1 MVVIAKPP
9 AAKNRRE
16 RKRHALAD
24 RVAAVAFDLFEE
36 HGYEAVSM
44 EQVGATADIA
54 KGTLYRYF
62 PVKEALLAH
71 RFQRDIAAGMEG
83 LWQVL
88 EKQRSFAAQMK
99 SLLHASARWHEARR
113 RYIAH
118 YVRYQFNSLDHGTE
132 EGRLF
137 ERLCSD
143 GQQRG
148 DVRADLPAAQL
159 AVMLECMHFGAIM
172 NWLATRARNPR
183 AEFGTLLALAVNGMG
198 Q

>member
-1 MVVIAKPP
+1 MVVSAKPP
-9 AAKNRRE
+9 ARSRRE
-16 RKRHALAD
+16 RKRRALTD
-24 RVAAVAFDLFEE
+24 RVAAIAFDLFEA

-44 EQVGATADIA
+44 EQVGAAADIA

-62 PVKEALLAH
+62 PIKEALLAH
-71 RFQRDIAAGMEG
+71 RFQRDIAAGMQG

-113 RYIAH
+113 RYIPH
-118 YVRYQFNSLDHGTE
+118 YVRYQFNSLAHGSSE

-137 ERLCSD
+137 EQLCSA

-183 AEFGTLLALAVNGMG
+183 AEFDVLLSLAVNGMAV
-198 Q
+198 